1 MRRMNGYR
9 PRSIRPRGPAALA
22 ASLLLVPTLAAAQGA
37 SLAVRAG
44 AIASSALAEDR
55 VANPALG
62 TVLGGVGAVRA
73 VPAPGILIE
82 VAGSVPM
89 KARTRLELGV
99 GWSHASL
106 EAHDDNGT
114 REIQPLGAVHGT
126 LSVRYLAT
134 SRASG
139 SCGFGLIRYLAERR
153 AFFAGGTE
161 LSPLLQCGARFDVAG
176 PPGRRVFVRAAGQLH
191 RFRTPVL
198 VDAGAQAGTVY
209 RLAIEAGVDVGRSPR

>member
-1 MRRMNGYR
+1 MRPLNRNR

-22 ASLLLVPTLAAAQGA
+22 ASLLLVPALAAAQGA

-44 AIASSALAEDR
+44 AVASSALAEDR

-82 VAGSVPM
+82 VSGSIPM
-89 KARTRLELGV
+89 KARTRLELDV

-106 EAHDDNGT
+106 EARDDNGT
-114 REIQPLGAVHGT
+114 REIQPLGAVHAAV
-126 LSVRYLAT
+126 SVRYLAT
-134 SRASG
+134 ARASAG
-139 SCGFGLIRYLAERR
+139 CGFGLIRYLAERR
-153 AFFAGGTE
+153 ALFASGTE
-161 LSPLLQCGARFDVAG
+161 LSPLVQCGARLDIAG
-176 PPGRRVFVRAAGQLH
+176 PPGRRVFLRAGGQLH

-209 RLAIEAGVDVGRSPR
+209 RLAIEAGIDVGRSPR